1 MAGQVSAAAL
11 THQACQGPA
20 RPNALPRP
28 YHALNFFHAGNNRH
42 DHCQQSCQ
50 HIFYIFL
57 FFPEQGLYK
66 NALTAVYICA
76 NLCLENRCFFSLPG
90 MNARRFPGSFLRDEL
105 GGESGRFR

>member
-1 MAGQVSAAAL
+1 MTTA
-11 THQACQGPA
+11 
-20 RPNALPRP
+20 
-28 YHALNFFHAGNNRH
+28 NRVVNIYFIY
-42 DHCQQSCQ
+42 SR
-50 HIFYIFL
+50 